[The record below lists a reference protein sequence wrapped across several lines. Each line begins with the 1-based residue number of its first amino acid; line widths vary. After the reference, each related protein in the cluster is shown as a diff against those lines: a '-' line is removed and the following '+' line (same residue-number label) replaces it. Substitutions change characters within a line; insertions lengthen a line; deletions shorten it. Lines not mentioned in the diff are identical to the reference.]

1 MILNFENIKPT
12 IHKEAFIAHSADI
25 IGRVK
30 IEKNANIWFGV
41 VIRGD
46 VNEINILEGSN
57 IQDNSVIHVDE
68 NHSANIGKNVTVG
81 HGAIIHGCTIEENCL
96 IGMGSIILNG
106 AKIGNNTIVAAGS
119 LVSQNKEIPSG
130 VLCMGSP
137 AKVVRELTEEEIESI
152 RISTKKYIEASKKYF
167 R

>member
-1 MILNFENIKPT
+1 MDFDNIKPI
-12 IHKEAFIAHSADI
+12 IHKDVIVAYSADI
-25 IGRVK
+25 IGRVE
-30 IEKNANIWFGV
+30 IDKNASIWFGV

-46 VNEINILEGSN
+46 VNEINILEESN

-81 HGAIIHGCTIEENCL
+81 HGTIIHGCTIGENCL

-106 AKIGNNTIVAAGS
+106 AKIGNNTIVAAGI
-119 LVSQNKEIPSG
+119 LVSPNKDIPSG
-130 VLCMGSP
+130 VLCLGSP
-137 AKVVRELTEEEIESI
+137 AKVIRELTEEENEGIK
-152 RISTKKYIEASKKYF
+152 ISTKKYIETSKKYF